1 MHGTWRSLA
10 RQAKA
15 TCTRAAQAIALMAA
29 MWASPTLAADL
40 DNSTELTGT
49 ILLAQQQNSYTFA
62 VNAGDSVLARVGR
75 TSGTLQPR
83 VRIYAPNG
91 SEVTSNINLCGNTVS
106 GHNFRATQSG
116 TYTLTL
122 ADCSTNLNN
131 TGSYRLHFLRAPGG
145 NEGGNT
151 GTAGDTV
158 AGDITIG
165 DIDSHVVQ
173 ASAGDSVLVRVGATS
188 GTLKPRLRIYAP
200 DGSEVT
206 SSTNLCNVGVSGHAF
221 QATQTGTYTAVTAD
235 CSTYL
240 DGTGTYELHAVK
252 APGGQDGGTP
262 VPDGRATAGSI
273 TLGDLDA
280 HAINATAG
288 EGILVRVGATSG
300 TLKPRLRIYAPDG
313 SEVTSNTNLCDASVS
328 GHAFQATQTGTYT
341 AVTADCS
348 TYLNG
353 TGDYNLHVVRAP
365 GANEGGSLNDAA
377 AHAAHIDVGDLDSF
391 TLTANAGD
399 AIRLSA
405 VNQSTATQSLRLRVY
420 GPTGAETTFNTNTC
434 NNPASAYNFTAS
446 AAGTYTVV
454 VADCTTYLNGTGDYT
469 LMATGATG
477 TPPSSG
483 AGNDSGDVPLPAWAL
498 ALLGGALM
506 RSAWQRG
513 QGQGAGV
520 GGRWASSHP
529 CSGSGRP
536 KK

>member
-1 MHGTWRSLA
+1 MDKTWRGLA
-10 RQAKA
+10 RQAKV
-15 TCTRAAQAIALMAA
+15 TCMRTAQAIALA
-29 MWASPTLAADL
+29 MGLWASPALAADL
-40 DNSTELTGT
+40 DNSTELTGA
-49 ILLAQQQNSYTFA
+49 ILLAQQQNSYTFT

-91 SEVTSNINLCGNTVS
+91 SEVTSGANLCGNTVS

-116 TYTLTL
+116 THTLTL
-122 ADCSTNLNN
+122 ADCSTYLNS

-145 NEGGNT
+145 NEGGNA

-158 AGDITIG
+158 TGDITVG

-173 ASAGDSVLVRVGATS
+173 ANAGDS
-188 GTLKPRLRIYAP
+188 
-200 DGSEVT
+200 
-206 SSTNLCNVGVSGHAF
+206 
-221 QATQTGTYTAVTAD
+221 
-235 CSTYL
+235 
-240 DGTGTYELHAVK
+240 
-252 APGGQDGGTP
+252 
-262 VPDGRATAGSI
+262 
-273 TLGDLDA
+273 
-280 HAINATAG
+280 
-288 EGILVRVGATSG
+288 ILVRVGATSG

-348 TYLNG
+348 TYQNG

-391 TLTANAGD
+391 TLTAKAGD

-420 GPTGAETTFNTNTC
+420 GPTGAETTSNTNTC
-434 NNPASAYNFTAS
+434 NKPASTYNFTAS

-454 VADCTTYLNGTGDYT
+454 VADCTANLNGTGDYALT
-469 LMATGATG
+469 ATGATG
-477 TPPSSG
+477 TPPNGG

-498 ALLGGALM
+498 VLLGGALM
-506 RSAWQRG
+506 RSAWQHSRRG
-513 QGQGAGV
+513 
-520 GGRWASSHP
+520 
-529 CSGSGRP
+529 
-536 KK
+536 